1 MQPPNNNP
9 RQIKVEL
16 PANPGAIY
24 SNTVMISH
32 TQHEVIFDFIQ
43 VLPND
48 PRARI
53 QQRVVMT
60 PAHAKMFL
68 NALQENLGR
77 FETRF
82 GEITLPP
89 RPGSLADQLF
99 SNIHSGGDSGGDD
112 SHE

>member
-1 MQPPNNNP
+1 MQPPNNAP

-16 PANPGAIY
+16 PVNPGAIY

-68 NALQENLGR
+68 NALQENLAR
-77 FETRF
+77 FEGRF
-82 GEITLPP
+82 GEIALPP

-99 SNIHSGGDSGGDD
+99 SSIHSGGDAGGDD
-112 SHE
+112 PHE